1 MLFGVY
7 AGTMLCL
14 VNILNV
20 STLYAVY
27 TTCSSSVQP
36 SIVDGVNDRQP
47 KCPIDTLLCIYM
59 YMNWCVSL
67 TLVLQR
73 L

>member
-59 YMNWCVSL
+59 NWCVSL